1 MLVLS
6 TKCLLSKPN
15 HLFSP
20 SLSILEHERLS
31 VLPLPS
37 QMQMI
42 NCIITPLFLET
53 IKEIKAKTLQFIKTL
68 SSSSYSGR
76 EGHKNQYAFHLCKHF
91 NVL

>member
-6 TKCLLSKPN
+6 KKRLLSKFN

-37 QMQMI
+37 QMQII
-42 NCIITPLFLET
+42 NCIITPPFIET
-53 IKEIKAKTLQFIKTL
+53 IREIKGKPLQFIKTL

-76 EGHKNQYAFHLCKHF
+76 EGRKNQYAFHLCKHF